1 MSLYGVRFRKFNVLS
16 GCPASLSRNAVNSGI
31 QCILLFAGQ
40 HQCILLVLD
49 PYPRN
54 TLNGFFLSRNTM
66 IPGIQCILGAL
77 DLDSQ
82 NTLKIFP
89 GWLLQKPMYY
99 PFLGPGSNNTL
110 KIPPPG
116 WLTSAS
122 NFQRLIDKPK
132 KTFAPGIR
140 QSQYRR
146 SSMPIRV
153 IS

>member
-1 MSLYGVRFRKFNVLS
+1 
-16 GCPASLSRNAVNSGI
+16 
-31 QCILLFAGQ
+31 
-40 HQCILLVLD
+40 
-49 PYPRN
+49 
-54 TLNGFFLSRNTM
+54 M

>member
-1 MSLYGVRFRKFNVLS
+1 
-16 GCPASLSRNAVNSGI
+16 
-31 QCILLFAGQ
+31 
-40 HQCILLVLD
+40 
-49 PYPRN
+49 
-54 TLNGFFLSRNTM
+54 M

-132 KTFAPGIR
+132 KRLLLASASLSTDGPPCP
-140 QSQYRR
+140 SE
-146 SSMPIRV
+146 SSRDFEPHAEASGPMSELTHMPA
-153 IS
+153 